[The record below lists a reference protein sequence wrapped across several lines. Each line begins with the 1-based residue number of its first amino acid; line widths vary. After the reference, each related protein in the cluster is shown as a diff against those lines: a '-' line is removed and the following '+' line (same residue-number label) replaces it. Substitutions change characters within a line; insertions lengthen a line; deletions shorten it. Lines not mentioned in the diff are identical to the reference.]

1 MRLPIRLVVGLCLS
15 SLLATVPAVAKDAT
29 APPGYDEELRQVWDL
44 LDHKQYPA
52 AITALERLDQL
63 AGGRCGDCLL
73 YLAEAH
79 GGAGHRGEAAG
90 AARRAIPLVSDPERL
105 AYAYSS
111 LGFALVDK
119 DAGPNQLAEAE
130 AAVRK
135 TLELDGE
142 GRFQSWGLHTLGWI
156 LFHRQHYDDLVAVG
170 REYLESHPEGPDEA
184 LARSLICV
192 GRNVGNIPGPE
203 PEVAKPAESVGKS
216 AVIPPVSLYRPSPGY
231 TDGAREARIEGTV
244 VVRAVLDTEGCVVNS
259 DILQSLD
266 PELDQRV
273 LDTLRYWAFRP
284 ASFEGRPVKVSYSL
298 TVNFKRSADA
308 P

>member
-1 MRLPIRLVVGLCLS
+1 MRLPIRLVVGLCLF

-63 AGGRCGDCLL
+63 AGEQCGDCLL
-73 YLAEAH
+73 YLAGAH
-79 GGAGHRGEAAG
+79 AGLGHRAEAAR

-111 LGFALVDK
+111 LGFALADK

-142 GRFQSWGLHTLGWI
+142 ARFQSWGLHTLGWI

-192 GRNVGNIPGPE
+192 GRNLGNIPGPD
-203 PEVAKPAESVGKS
+203 PEAAKAERVGQS
-216 AVIPPVSLYRPSPGY
+216 AVTPPQPLYRPSPGY
-231 TDGAREARIEGTV
+231 TDGAWEARIEGTLI
-244 VVRAVLDTEGCVVNS
+244 AQAIIDTEGCVVNS
-259 DILQSLD
+259 KILRSLD

-273 LDTLRYWAFRP
+273 LDTLRYWVFRP
-284 ASFEGRPVKVSYSL
+284 SSLEGRPVKVFSSL
-298 TVNFKRSADA
+298 AVNFKRPPDA